1 MSEGRFGRRRF
12 LKGAL
17 VVGAAGATS
26 VLPAAAAAE
35 HLSPRAESVEFLVPG
50 LDPAHDGLR
59 VAQLSDIHV
68 GSRTPASI
76 VRAAVEEVNRFAPD
90 LVVLT
95 GDFLSH
101 RRREVT
107 DLREQLGG
115 IAAPTVAVLG
125 NHDVWVD
132 PAGAAA
138 ALRGHGYEVL
148 ENQWTTLRLRGAAFP
163 IVGVGDRL
171 TGREDV
177 PRAFAGLPS
186 RASPLVLAH
195 APRTADR
202 LRSLERPLLC
212 LSGHTHG
219 GQINIPL
226 LTPLLLAAAMRE
238 PYMKGRF
245 QLGQVQLY
253 VNRGVGM
260 SGIRVR
266 VNAPPEVT
274 LATLRA
280 ASPV

>member
-1 MSEGRFGRRRF
+1 VTF
-12 LKGAL
+12 LL
-17 VVGAAGATS
+17 
-26 VLPAAAAAE
+26 
-35 HLSPRAESVEFLVPG
+35 PG
-50 LDPAHDGLR
+50 LDPAHNGLR
-59 VAQLSDIHV
+59 VAQLSDLHV
-68 GSRTPASI
+68 GPRTARELI
-76 VRAAVEEVNRFAPD
+76 RAAVDEVNRFAPD

-101 RRREVT
+101 RKREVA

-115 IAAPTVAVLG
+115 LGAPTVAVLG

-132 PAGAAA
+132 PRGATA

-148 ENQWTTLRLRGAAFP
+148 ENQWTTLRLRGAP
-163 IVGVGDRL
+163 LSIVGVGDHL

-177 PRAFAGLPS
+177 RRATAGLPA
-186 RASPLVLAH
+186 RATPLVLAH
-195 APRTADR
+195 GPRTADR

-219 GQINIPL
+219 GQINIPI
-226 LTPLLLAAAMRE
+226 LTPLLLGAIVRE
-238 PYMKGRF
+238 PYLQGRF
-245 QLGQVQLY
+245 ELGQVQLY

-280 ASPV
+280 APA